1 MRFMFETGL
10 WGVEG
15 KSVELGKWPRRS
27 LSKLCAAAN
36 FSARYAGCFL
46 QTRRAPQSLCLG
58 NWGSES
64 LISLIFD
71 PNFNASIFGASSL
84 RCVTGNRQ
92 NSPHTLDGLGF
103 DATHFQLTGN
113 HFDKFFGALD
123 IL

>member
-1 MRFMFETGL
+1 MYLTVDVCRRF
-10 WGVEG
+10 VAADA
-15 KSVELGKWPRRS
+15 RS
-27 LSKLCAAAN
+27 GGA
-36 FSARYAGCFL
+36 
-46 QTRRAPQSLCLG
+46 
-58 NWGSES
+58 ES